1 VVSVVSDDAEGRL
14 IQQVALGDRGALEAL
29 YAQAGPTLLRYLL
42 HFTADRGVAEE
53 ILQDVLVAIWQN
65 AHSYAGRSAG
75 RGWLFGIAR
84 RRALKRLRRSDPL
97 LLGLELA
104 GAMPAS
110 EPEPEAALL
119 AACDRANL
127 RQAIDQLSEIHRE
140 VLVLTFVLEL
150 SLAEVAEVVGVPIG
164 TVKSR
169 LHHARRDV
177 RRLLHD
183 AGGGEP

>member
-1 VVSVVSDDAEGRL
+1 VSDDAEGRL

-29 YAQAGPTLLRYLL
+29 YAQAGPALLRYVL
-42 HFTADRGVAEE
+42 HFTSDRGVAEE
-53 ILQDVLVAIWQN
+53 ILQDVLVAVWQN
-65 AHSYAGRSAG
+65 ARSYAGRSSG

-84 RRALKRLRRSDPL
+84 RRALKRLRRSDPP

-104 GAMPAS
+104 GEMPAR

-119 AACDRANL
+119 ATCDRDRL
-127 RQAIDQLSEIHRE
+127 RQAMDQLVAIHRE
-140 VLVLTFVLEL
+140 ALVLTFVLEL

-169 LHHARRDV
+169 LHHARRDL
-177 RRLLHD
+177 RRLLLD
-183 AGGGEP
+183 LEGGEP